1 MKKYGALLCLFV
13 PMLSWSMNRAWEE
26 VTVPSE
32 GESNSIGSYANGC
45 LAGGA
50 ELAPTGTGYQV
61 IRTQRNRYYGHVDMI
76 DYLTSL
82 AIQVDGLG
90 IGRILVGD
98 IAMPRGGRFASGHA
112 SHQTGLDAD
121 IWLRLPDEPLSPEQ
135 LSTPK
140 AYSVVDLKSYQI
152 EKEKWTDSHALLIQT
167 AAVDDRVA
175 RIFVHPVIKQQLC
188 DTEWTDRDW
197 LRKVRPWW
205 GHYSHFHV
213 RLHCPEGD
221 TQCVAQS
228 PPPKGDGCGSELASW
243 KPNPYVAPK
252 PKAKVA
258 KTLETPKKKPAK
270 PKYSECVA
278 LLNQQ

>member
-167 AAVDDRVA
+167 AAVDERVA

-221 TQCVAQS
+221 TQCVEQS
-228 PPPKGDGCGSELASW
+228 PPPKGDGCGAELASW